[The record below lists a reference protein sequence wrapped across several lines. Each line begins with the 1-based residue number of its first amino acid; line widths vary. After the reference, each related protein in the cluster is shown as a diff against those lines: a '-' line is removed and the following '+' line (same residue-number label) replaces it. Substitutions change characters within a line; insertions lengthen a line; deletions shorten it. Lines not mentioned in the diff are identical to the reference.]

1 MELTPI
7 HKRVIGLDVHQ
18 ATIVACAIL
27 EDPDGAL
34 RIERRTFGAF
44 KRDRSALADWCAA
57 LKPDAVV
64 MESTGIY
71 WKSPYAALE
80 RRGIRAIVVN
90 AHHIKK
96 VPGRKTDIS
105 DAEWL
110 ASLARAGL
118 LKASFVPPQK
128 LRELRLVARQRQ
140 KLGGM
145 LAAEKNRLGK
155 VLADAGI
162 RLGVVVSDIN
172 GKSAQ
177 AMIRAL
183 IGGASPEQA
192 LALASPQLKK
202 PREEIGAA
210 LDGDIS
216 SAHRFVLTATIAHIA
231 ALEAEIW
238 QFDAYLLAQLKDP
251 VERRALDLLQTIPGI
266 DRIGA
271 AMLLVE
277 IGADMTVFRDADAI
291 ASWSGLCPANNRSAD
306 KQVSA
311 GKRKGGKKL
320 KGNSYVR
327 RLLCEFANAAAKT
340 CCAIQAKYRSLL
352 LRRGHKRAIIAC
364 AHKMLR
370 TIHAMLRKAEPYRD
384 TTVDLEALVVKRNAP
399 RWIKALIRFGHLP
412 TTAATR

>member
-1 MELTPI
+1 MELTAI
-7 HKRVIGLDVHQ
+7 HKNVIALDMHQ
-18 ATIVACAIL
+18 ATIVAVAIL
-27 EDPDGAL
+27 GDPDGTA
-34 RIERRTFGAF
+34 RTERRTFGAF
-44 KRDRSALADWCAA
+44 KRDRRALADWCAA
-57 LKPDAVV
+57 RKPDIVV

-80 RRGIRAIVVN
+80 RVGIRAVVVN
-90 AHHIKK
+90 AHHVKK

-128 LRELRLVARQRQ
+128 LRDLRLVARQRQ

-155 VLADAGI
+155 VLADAGV
-162 RLGVVVSDIN
+162 RLGVVVSDLN

-192 LALASPQLKK
+192 LALASPRLKA

-210 LDGDIS
+210 LEGEIS
-216 SAHRFVLTATIAHIA
+216 AMHRFVLSELIAHITDLQDRIA
-231 ALEAEIW
+231 R
-238 QFDAYLLAQLKDP
+238 FDACLLSQLKEP

-271 AMLLVE
+271 ALLLVE

-306 KQVSA
+306 KQVKV
-311 GKRKGGKKL
+311 GKRKSGKL

-327 RLLCEFANAAAKT
+327 RLLCEFSNAAIKT
-340 CCAIQAKYRSLL
+340 TCAIQAKYKSLT

-399 RWIKALIRFGHLP
+399 RWIKALIRFGHIP
-412 TTAATR
+412 DNAASR